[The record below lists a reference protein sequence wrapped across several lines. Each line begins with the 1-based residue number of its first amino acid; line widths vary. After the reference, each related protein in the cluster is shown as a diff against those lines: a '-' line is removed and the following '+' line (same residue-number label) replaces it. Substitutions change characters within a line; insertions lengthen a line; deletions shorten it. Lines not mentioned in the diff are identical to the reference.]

1 MQSKEESKIDVATP
15 KMTSPGDLKSRNEL
29 SVKSIPVTEGSKYS
43 IAEDTAAKGKEEV
56 AEVDEEYSI
65 PNESQEDMEEQY
77 SDGGFEA
84 ASPLKQVNED
94 HAATKTEI
102 RSPHAMHQES

>member
-1 MQSKEESKIDVATP
+1 M
-15 KMTSPGDLKSRNEL
+15 
-29 SVKSIPVTEGSKYS
+29 TEGSKYS
-43 IAEDTAAKGKEEV
+43 IAEETVAKGKEEV

-84 ASPLKQVNED
+84 TSPLKTSLKEANED